1 MNYRT
6 RLGTVALLILS
17 MAAPVAAQA
26 QESEASGP
34 HLPADSMEIGA
45 RYMEMI
51 LNYDA
56 EDLHGNFTEE
66 LKENFGTPDVI
77 MDRMMGLFDQIGSQ
91 EEVVSQ
97 RYWMRN
103 GKPQF
108 WEVVSQRYWMRNGK
122 PQFWHT
128 AIFSEM
134 DEPFVF
140 RFVIEPDGKISGIGI
155 NPESNNP
162 EVDDPDQHSEAEDG
176 ADA

>member
-1 MNYRT
+1 MEIVYYYFFSRNGGQVMKYWT
-6 RLGTVALLILS
+6 KLGTAALVILG
-17 MAAPVAAQA
+17 MAVPVAAQA

-77 MDRMMGLFDQIGSQ
+77 MDRMMGLFDQLGSQ
-91 EEVVSQ
+91 E
-97 RYWMRN
+97 
-103 GKPQF
+103 
-108 WEVVSQRYWMRNGK
+108 EVVSQRYWMRNGK

-155 NPESNNP
+155 NPESQNP
-162 EVDDPDQHSEAEDG
+162 EVDDPDQHSDADEG

>member
-6 RLGTVALLILS
+6 RLGTVALLILG

-108 WEVVSQRYWMRNGK
+108 W
-122 PQFWHT
+122 HT